1 VRRECSPE
9 VGLHRATSHGK
20 QVRRLSHLIHDRM
33 TQIIKST
40 LPKESDIFFH
50 NEAKSLRLV
59 DLAAAGDDAKA
70 KLVSANVELG
80 LALAPDEINYLIDA
94 YVSGDSA
101 MRRNPTDAELFMF
114 AQVNSEHCRHKIFNA
129 SWTIDGQSQELS
141 LFSMIRNTEK
151 LNGQGTISA
160 YSDNAAVLGGQFS
173 PSFWGKTY
181 TSFWPPLPIKPGG
194 HADPHQGRDTQPPYS
209 CLSIP
214 RRSHRIRWRNTR

>member
-1 VRRECSPE
+1 
-9 VGLHRATSHGK
+9 
-20 QVRRLSHLIHDRM
+20 M

-40 LPKESDIFFH
+40 LPKESDIFH

-94 YVSGDSA
+94 YISGDSA

-129 SWTIDGQSQELS
+129 SWFTVQHDSEHREAQ
-141 LFSMIRNTEK
+141 
-151 LNGQGTISA
+151 
-160 YSDNAAVLGGQFS
+160 
-173 PSFWGKTY
+173 
-181 TSFWPPLPIKPGG
+181 WPGYHL
-194 HADPHQGRDTQPPYS
+194 RVF
-209 CLSIP
+209 
-214 RRSHRIRWRNTR
+214 